1 MSTIITKGHK
11 LSDRETKPN
20 LHHLIS
26 SVQKKSALKLIA
38 VERHEND
45 LRDHR
50 KAMNGFVK
58 NRQVLMIKHICDS

>member
-26 SVQKKSALKLIA
+26 TVQKKKSALKLIA

-58 NRQVLMIKHICDS
+58 KSPSVDDKTHL